1 MRREMQEWKEIRQAV
16 LVNGM
21 SQREAQ
27 RKFGLG
33 WETLKKILAYA
44 EPPGYR
50 QQAARPRRVLAPV
63 LPIIPEILEAD
74 RKAPKKQRHT
84 AKRIFERLKE
94 EHGFTGGKT
103 VVEDAVRAW
112 RQTQQ
117 AVFLPLV
124 HPPGEAQVD
133 FGEATIRPAFAG
145 WSLRT
150 AVRSF
155 GFAGRNFLVPVPE
168 VA

>member
-1 MRREMQEWKEIRQAV
+1 MRSEMQEWKEIRQAV

-21 SQREAQ
+21 SQREAK

-33 WETLKKILAYA
+33 WETLKKILANA
-44 EPPGYR
+44 ERPGYR
-50 QQAARPRRVLAPV
+50 QKAARPKRVLAPV
-63 LPIIPEILEAD
+63 LPIIHEILEAD
-74 RKAPKKQRHT
+74 KKAPPKQRRT

-94 EHGFTGGKT
+94 EHGYQGGIT

-112 RQTQQ
+112 RQTHQ

-133 FGEATIRPAFAG
+133 LARRRFGRVG
-145 WSLRT
+145 SR
-150 AVRSF
+150 
-155 GFAGRNFLVPVPE
+155 GK
-168 VA
+168 